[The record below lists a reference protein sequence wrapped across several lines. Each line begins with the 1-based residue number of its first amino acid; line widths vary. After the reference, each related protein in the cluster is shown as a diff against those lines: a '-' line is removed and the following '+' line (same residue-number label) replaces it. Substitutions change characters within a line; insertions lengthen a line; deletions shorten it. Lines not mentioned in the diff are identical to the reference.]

1 MTPPPVDAVTARV
14 PPVRTPLEAAVGLAG
29 GTLTTSDLPDLAA
42 WWLVAGYDGEALRQ
56 LAGHL
61 PGDAW
66 AIDALWVDV
75 CEELNVDLPDEPEA
89 LVVVAA
95 RWELALW
102 SAGSREDRAV
112 GLVLL
117 GLWTDSRHRADLPG
131 IGDVMDV
138 EDSGD
143 LSWDR
148 RPGCCLGA
156 AALRT
161 MREALGPRR

>member
-1 MTPPPVDAVTARV
+1 MSPPVDAVIACV
-14 PPVRTPLEAAVGLAG
+14 PPVRTPLEAAVGLLD
-29 GTLTTSDLPDLAA
+29 GTMTTSDLPDVAA
-42 WWLVAGYDGEALRQ
+42 AWLVAGYDGDALRE
-56 LAGHL
+56 LAGH
-61 PGDAW
+61 PASDAW
-66 AIDALWVDV
+66 GIDALWADARQ
-75 CEELNVDLPDEPEA
+75 ELAVDLPDDEA
-89 LVVVAA
+89 SRIVVAA

-102 SAGSREDRAV
+102 SAGSRDDRAV

-148 RPGCCLGA
+148 RHGCCLGA